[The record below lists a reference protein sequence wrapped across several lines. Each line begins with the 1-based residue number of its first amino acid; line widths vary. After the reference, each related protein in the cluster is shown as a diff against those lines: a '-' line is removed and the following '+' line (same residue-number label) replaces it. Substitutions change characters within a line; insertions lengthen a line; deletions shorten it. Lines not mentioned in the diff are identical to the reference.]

1 MSTGA
6 DRIAQDINDIVHT
19 RVAIAEKLEAIEHHV
34 GTTLHHARTM
44 MTDVADKTT
53 SSLRET
59 IEATRGAVDPHVHA
73 SRHPWIFVGG
83 ALVLGYAV
91 GTFSRNGWRTS
102 TRVVPYYPPGAK
114 SAGVMPANDL
124 PKSERD
130 PGVYPFYSQS
140 SSSNTTAEHSRENQ
154 GWSDHHSVWTE
165 LERAFQDEL
174 GTVRT
179 SVIRFGRGLLREMVR
194 QAIPTLVHMLG
205 DTRRERAPHSD
216 RNRVRR

>member
-1 MSTGA
+1 MNTRA

-19 RVAIAEKLEAIEHHV
+19 RIAIAEKLEAIEHHV
-34 GTTLHHARTM
+34 GTTMHHARTM

-59 IEATRGAVDPHVHA
+59 IQATREAVDPHVHA

-83 ALVLGYAV
+83 AVVLGYAV
-91 GTFSRNGWRTS
+91 GTFYRNGWRTA
-102 TRVVPYYPPGAK
+102 TGIVPYYPPGAK
-114 SAGVMPANDL
+114 GAGVMPTNDL
-124 PKSERD
+124 PTSERD

-140 SSSNTTAEHSRENQ
+140 SSGNTTEENSRENQ
-154 GWSDHHSVWTE
+154 GRSDHSTVWTE

-174 GTVRT
+174 GIVRT
-179 SVIRFGRGLLREMVR
+179 SVIRLGRGLLREMVR
-194 QAIPTLVHMLG
+194 QTIPILVHMLG

-216 RNRVRR
+216 RDRVRR